1 MQNFEYFNLRE
12 AGDTAVVRILHS
24 GVHTIEIKNV
34 HTIMEGTKRRI
45 VNCTGQGC
53 PICASNNAP
62 YERAYIHLWD
72 YTDNKEK
79 IWARTVKILEQ
90 FDQIAKSWGN
100 LSNCVLQ
107 ITRKTNEF
115 PTYDVIRVNA
125 QAYPV
130 PNATV
135 DEKVVGYMGLQVFSG
150 EGYVTNVAVLP
161 EYRRQGIAKMLIE
174 KQMQNEMS
182 FITLE
187 VRESNLPA
195 VRLYESCGFENV
207 GIRPKF
213 YSNPTENAI
222 IMTKYFTE

>member
-1 MQNFEYFNLRE
+1 MIDILIENMKLQHLDGVVNIENICFAHPWSKADLERQLNL
-12 AGDTAVVRILHS
+12 DTSHFAV
-24 GVHTIEIKNV
+24 
-34 HTIMEGTKRRI
+34 
-45 VNCTGQGC
+45 
-53 PICASNNAP
+53 
-62 YERAYIHLWD
+62 
-72 YTDNKEK
+72 
-79 IWARTVKILEQ
+79 
-90 FDQIAKSWGN
+90 
-100 LSNCVLQ
+100 
-107 ITRKTNEF
+107 
-115 PTYDVIRVNA
+115 
-125 QAYPV
+125 
-130 PNATV
+130 ATV
-135 DEKVVGYMGLQVFSG
+135 DEKVVGYMGLQLFSG

-195 VRLYESCGFENV
+195 IKLYESCGFENV

>member
-1 MQNFEYFNLRE
+1 MEIIIENMNSQHLD
-12 AGDTAVVRILHS
+12 GVVN
-24 GVHTIEIKNV
+24 IEN
-34 HTIMEGTKRRI
+34 
-45 VNCTGQGC
+45 
-53 PICASNNAP
+53 ICFANPWS
-62 YERAYIHLWD
+62 RD
-72 YTDNKEK
+72 D
-79 IWARTVKILEQ
+79 LEQ
-90 FDQIAKSWGN
+90 QLN
-100 LSNCVLQ
+100 LDTSHFAV
-107 ITRKTNEF
+107 
-115 PTYDVIRVNA
+115 
-125 QAYPV
+125 
-130 PNATV
+130 ATV

-174 KQMQNEMS
+174 KQMQNKMS

-195 VRLYESCGFENV
+195 IKLYESCGYENV

>member
-1 MQNFEYFNLRE
+1 MTHIN
-12 AGDTAVVRILHS
+12 TK
-24 GVHTIEIKNV
+24 IENMKAEHINEV
-34 HTIMEGTKRRI
+34 ENI
-45 VNCTGQGC
+45 
-53 PICASNNAP
+53 
-62 YERAYIHLWD
+62 
-72 YTDNKEK
+72 EK
-79 IWARTVKILEQ
+79 ICFAHPWSKADLERQ
-90 FDQIAKSWGN
+90 LNLDTSHFAVATLDGN
-100 LSNCVLQ
+100 
-107 ITRKTNEF
+107 
-115 PTYDVIRVNA
+115 
-125 QAYPV
+125 
-130 PNATV
+130 
-135 DEKVVGYMGLQVFSG
+135 VVGYMGLQIFCG

-195 VRLYESCGFENV
+195 IKLYESCGFENV

>member
-1 MQNFEYFNLRE
+1 MEIIIENMNSQHLD
-12 AGDTAVVRILHS
+12 GVVN
-24 GVHTIEIKNV
+24 IEN
-34 HTIMEGTKRRI
+34 
-45 VNCTGQGC
+45 
-53 PICASNNAP
+53 ICFANPWS
-62 YERAYIHLWD
+62 RD
-72 YTDNKEK
+72 D
-79 IWARTVKILEQ
+79 LEQ
-90 FDQIAKSWGN
+90 QLN
-100 LSNCVLQ
+100 LDTSHFAV
-107 ITRKTNEF
+107 
-115 PTYDVIRVNA
+115 
-125 QAYPV
+125 
-130 PNATV
+130 ATV

-195 VRLYESCGFENV
+195 IKLYESCGFENV

-213 YSNPTENAI
+213 YTNPTENAI